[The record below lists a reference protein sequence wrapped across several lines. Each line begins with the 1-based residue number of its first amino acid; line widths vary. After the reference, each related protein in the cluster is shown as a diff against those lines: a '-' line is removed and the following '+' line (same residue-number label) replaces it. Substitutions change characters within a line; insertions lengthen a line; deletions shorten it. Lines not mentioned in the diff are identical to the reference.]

1 MDVLMP
7 EMDGIEATRRIR
19 AELPFV
25 QILAVSTHPP
35 EEKVH
40 AIERA
45 GAAAFFTK
53 GIDTQRLLD
62 HLMTLRAASVRDS
75 GRPAARARK
84 KSY

>member
-1 MDVLMP
+1 MDVFMP

-25 QILAVSTHPP
+25 QILAVSTNPP
-35 EEKVH
+35 EERIH

-45 GAAAFFTK
+45 GAAAYFTK

-62 HLMTLRAASVRDS
+62 HLMALRTASGGDS
-75 GRPAARARK
+75 GRPTSRARK
-84 KSY
+84 TSH

>member
-25 QILAVSTHPP
+25 QILAVSTHPR
-35 EEKVH
+35 EERLH
-40 AIERA
+40 PIERA

-53 GIDTQRLLD
+53 GVDTQRLLD
-62 HLMTLRAASVRDS
+62 HLMALHAASIRS
-75 GRPAARARK
+75 SRRPASRSRK
-84 KSY
+84 TSH